1 MKQNKKLS
9 QVDIMAL
16 VLGSIIGW
24 GSFTLPGTKFLP
36 QSGIVNTMIGF
47 LLGGIF
53 VSFVVIGYRTL
64 MQYNSED
71 GGEFSYTFHHLG
83 RTHGFIVGW
92 ALSLCY
98 LSLVPLNATAAALI
112 LKEIIPG
119 GVQFGHLYDIA
130 GYQVYLSEIIVAA
143 MVIAIFAYINIRGI
157 SLSAKVQQALSGLL
171 LFNIVMVLSYMLFK
185 VDLHV
190 FYQRYFEHA
199 EINWQQISGV
209 VAITPFLFVGFDVV
223 PQVTTD
229 LGFKAEKAI
238 RLSIVTIFVGA
249 FLYNALNW
257 IAALNFSPEQAKAQN
272 WAVGAA
278 VFSQMGAVGFALL
291 CVALFGAVFGG
302 INGFMISSGKLLGAM
317 AHYHLIPEKY
327 QEKNRVGVYRNA
339 ILFVSL
345 ISALAPFLGREVI
358 IYVVDMCSLMAAI
371 VYGYI
376 CFISIKYTKGMYRF
390 FTALGLLVSIV
401 FVFLLFW
408 PSSPS
413 RLQVPSII
421 LSVLWAGLGCFYYFT
436 VARRKSGELGEK

>member
-1 MKQNKKLS
+1 MKKNKKLS
-9 QVDIMAL
+9 QVDIIAL

-36 QSGIVNTMIGF
+36 QSGIVNTMLGF

-64 MQYNSED
+64 MQYNNED

-83 RTHGFIVGW
+83 RVHGFVVGW

-119 GVQFGHLYDIA
+119 GIQFGHLYDVA
-130 GYQVYLSEIIVAA
+130 GYQVYLSEIIVAGL
-143 MVIAIFAYINIRGI
+143 VIAIFAYINIRGLSI
-157 SLSAKVQQALSGLL
+157 SAKVQQVLSGLL
-171 LFNIVMVLSYMLFK
+171 LFNIVLVLVYMLFK
-185 VDLHV
+185 VDLAV
-190 FYQRYFEHA
+190 FYERYFLNTQ
-199 EINWQQISGV
+199 ISWKQISGV

-238 RLSIVTIFVGA
+238 KLSIFTIFVGA

-257 IAALNFSPEQAKAQN
+257 VAGLNFSPEQAKAQN

-278 VFSQMGAVGFALL
+278 VLNQMGIIGFALL
-291 CVALFGAVFGG
+291 CIALFGAVFGG
-302 INGFMISSGKLLGAM
+302 INGFMISSSKLLGAM
-317 AHYHLIPEKY
+317 SHYHLIPEKY
-327 QEKNRVGVYRNA
+327 QEKNQVGVYRNA
-339 ILFVSL
+339 ILFVSV
-345 ISALAPFLGREVI
+345 ISAVAPFLGREVI

-376 CFISIKYTKGMYRF
+376 CFIGLKYTHGKYRF
-390 FTALGLLVSIV
+390 FTALGLIVSII
-401 FVFLLFW
+401 FVLLLFW
-408 PSSPS
+408 PGSPS
-413 RLQVPSII
+413 RLQMPSII
-421 LSVLWAGLGCFYYFT
+421 LSVLWAGLGAFYYFT
-436 VARRKSGELGEK
+436 VARKKYGLEE

>member
-1 MKQNKKLS
+1 MKKNKKLS
-9 QVDIMAL
+9 QVDIIAL

-36 QSGIVNTMIGF
+36 QSGIVNTMLGF

-64 MQYNSED
+64 MQYNNED

-83 RTHGFIVGW
+83 RVHGFVVGW

-119 GVQFGHLYDIA
+119 GVQFGHLYDVA
-130 GYQVYLSEIIVAA
+130 GYQVYLSEIIVAGI
-143 MVIAIFAYINIRGI
+143 VIAIFAYINIRGLSI
-157 SLSAKVQQALSGLL
+157 SAKVQQVLSGLL
-171 LFNIVMVLSYMLFK
+171 LFNIVFVLAYMLFK
-185 VDLHV
+185 VDLSV
-190 FYQRYFEHA
+190 FYERYFMHT
-199 EINWQQISGV
+199 EINWKQISGV

-238 RLSIVTIFVGA
+238 KLSIFTIFVGA

-257 IAALNFSPEQAKAQN
+257 VAGLNFTPEQAKAQN

-278 VFSQMGAVGFALL
+278 VLNQMGGIGFALL
-291 CVALFGAVFGG
+291 CIALFGAVFGG
-302 INGFMISSGKLLGAM
+302 INGFMISSSKLLGAM
-317 AHYHLIPEKY
+317 SHYHLIPEKY
-327 QEKNRVGVYRNA
+327 QEKNQVGVYRNA
-339 ILFVSL
+339 ILFVSV
-345 ISALAPFLGREVI
+345 ISAVAPFLGREVI

-376 CFISIKYTKGMYRF
+376 CFIGLKYTTGKYRF
-390 FTALGLLVSIV
+390 FTALGLLVSIM
-401 FVFLLFW
+401 FVLLLFW

-413 RLQVPSII
+413 RLQLPSII
-421 LSVLWAGLGCFYYFT
+421 LSILWAGLGVFYYFT
-436 VARRKSGELGEK
+436 VARKKYGLEEE